1 MSSMETTTLTIKLP
15 VDVSAVLE
23 EKARTSG
30 QDVTEYVETMIAAQL
45 RRPTYRELF
54 ADVRA
59 DISID
64 DQGLETEIDS
74 ALAESRQVSRKE

>member
-1 MSSMETTTLTIKLP
+1 MEMTTLTIKLP

-30 QDVTEYVETMIAAQL
+30 QDVAEYVETMIAAQL
-45 RRPTYRELF
+45 RRPTLRELF

-59 DISID
+59 DITID
-64 DQGLETEIDS
+64 DQVLETEIDC
-74 ALAESRQVSRKE
+74 ARGRR